1 MGVTKMYEKPNMEL
15 IEFEMVD
22 VIRTSPEGGAEGDGG
37 GSGGPWD

>member
-15 IEFEMVD
+15 IEFDMVD
-22 VIRTSPEGGAEGDGG
+22 VIRTSPEGGAEGDSD